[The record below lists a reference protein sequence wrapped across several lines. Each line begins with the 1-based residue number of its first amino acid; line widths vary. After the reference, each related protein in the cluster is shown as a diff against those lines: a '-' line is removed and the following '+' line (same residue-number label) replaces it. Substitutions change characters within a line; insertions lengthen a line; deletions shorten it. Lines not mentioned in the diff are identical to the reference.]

1 MKNIK
6 RTLAVLLTLL
16 MLIGVVSVGVVNAG
30 ASITSETCY
39 TVLLLDTSKSMKGT
53 PLEKEKNAAI
63 QFCDAM
69 LKANSNNQIAVIR
82 FGSSVKTICSF
93 TNDFESLEVSIN
105 KISASGGTNINQ
117 ALTSANALFTSN
129 SLDTNTTVI
138 KNIVLCSDGLPETGA
153 TISNGCYSSSDH
165 KDYKYANKVYST
177 AAEIMNLY
185 RIYTLGFFY
194 SISDNDLLFG
204 RRLMMDI
211 QNAGYYEVNDVE
223 DLASFFNKITQSV
236 YSNFKDHMK
245 IGRDNNSFEHTGDNF
260 DGIALNDEMFNKLCQ
275 LERENGYNGFDLQKT
290 KDNLTWASSCGGW
303 CYGFSSTMA
312 LIYANYFDLHDL
324 GINESY
330 FIDVRSPKTSG
341 YENIG
346 QIIKYYQLAKNTSSV
361 IKAMKG
367 VEYTDADT
375 KIRFVLSNL
384 VNLAKNAEA
393 TSEPVIVGFKR
404 TQEIKDKSFFAYA
417 LKELMESLKN
427 FKYVWY
433 ENWNKLKELIK
444 DDVGHTMVCVGY
456 EGIKEGKYHVL
467 RMIDPNYSIDYT
479 YFYIDKDFSNWH
491 IVGGKYSNYDY
502 WENIG
507 YCQLSALNSLNPFID
522 NTRKGSKV
530 RNKASATGSD
540 AIETKHNYT
549 SIRLMDYVPAKIYNE
564 KGETLIFDGYSVS
577 GDMSILFENIFDNGI
592 FTGRYIEVENSE
604 TFIIESGIENA
615 IFTSIETPDKYYS
628 IDAIDCEKATIHT
641 NGNLCVVGDNTK
653 GAYYLSSSNS
663 EADMVAFAIDNSSYV
678 DLSNDDN
685 VVTVTTDGDKSID
698 VRYYKNAEMH
708 ELEVQ
713 TTNEKFSASNYDND
727 LTNICPHCHKV
738 HDGGFFDK
746 IVGFFHKLI
755 YRLTHLF
762 G

>member
-6 RTLAVLLTLL
+6 RTLAVFLALL
-16 MLIGVVSVGVVNAG
+16 MLIGVVPLGVMNVG

-223 DLASFFNKITQSV
+223 NLATFFNKISNSV
-236 YSNFKDHMK
+236 YSDFKDHMK
-245 IGRDNNSFEHTGDNF
+245 IGRDNNSFDHSDDNF
-260 DGIALNDEMFNKLCQ
+260 DGIALNDELFNTLCQ
-275 LERENGYNGFDLQKT
+275 LERKNGYKGYDLQKT
-290 KDNLTWASSCGGW
+290 KDNLVLASSCGGW

-312 LIYANYFDLHDL
+312 LVYAEYFDLSDL

-330 FIDVRSPKTSG
+330 FINVKSPKTPG
-341 YENIG
+341 YENVG
-346 QIIKYYQLAKNTSSV
+346 QIIKYYQLARDTSSI

-367 VEYTDADT
+367 VKYTDTDA
-375 KIRFVLSNL
+375 KIKFVLSNL
-384 VNLAKNAEA
+384 VSLAKNAEA
-393 TSEPVIVGFKR
+393 TSEPVIVGFSR
-404 TQEIKDKSFFAYA
+404 TEEYLSKETGIK
-417 LKELMESLKN
+417 SLFDYIRKN
-427 FKYVWY
+427 FKFK
-433 ENWNKLKELIK
+433 NLFKFNK
-444 DDVGHTMVCVGY
+444 VGHTMVCVGY

-522 NTRKGSKV
+522 NTREGSKV

-713 TTNEKFSASNYDND
+713 TTNEEFSASNYDND